1 MMTGKPPFDGKS
13 INALYKRI
21 KKIDYKIPSYF
32 SKGKKEYIYLNK
44 LLFIYA
50 FFFFFF
56 FKKINI
62 KN

>member
-44 LLFIYA
+44 LLYIYA

-56 FKKINI
+56 F
-62 KN
+62 